1 MQKSENPPNNT
12 SCDTV
17 AARSLVLP
25 STDSSFLP
33 LRFHVLGTALT
44 NSYAAHSD
52 LALPHILIAVFSAL
66 LAQNRDLHML
76 FDTCVGLQVRS
87 DLQAVDDSI
96 VGNRL
101 QIDWMKNVAVVDAL
115 MLLEL
120 LRGFEGV
127 GA

>member
-1 MQKSENPPNNT
+1 
-12 SCDTV
+12 
-17 AARSLVLP
+17 
-25 STDSSFLP
+25 LP
-33 LRFHVLGTALT
+33 LHFHVLGTALT
-44 NSYAAHSD
+44 NSHAANSD
-52 LALPHILIAVFSAL
+52 PALPHILIAVFSAP

-87 DLQAVDDSI
+87 DLQPVDDSI
-96 VGNRL
+96 VGHCL

-120 LRGFEGV
+120 LRRFEGV